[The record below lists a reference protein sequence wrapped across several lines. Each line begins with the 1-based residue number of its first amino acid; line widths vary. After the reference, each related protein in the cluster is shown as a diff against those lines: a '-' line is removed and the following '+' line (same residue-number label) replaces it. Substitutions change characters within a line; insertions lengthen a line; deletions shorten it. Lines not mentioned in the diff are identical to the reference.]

1 MAQTHAVSF
10 SWFATERFIRS
21 DCTQKEN
28 CRAFHKLSTDI
39 KLYDT
44 LQTKMNEMARSM
56 KRQRSSISGRKLMKT
71 RKFCGKQILG
81 VLEKQYDLW
90 DLNVL
95 DCSEKKIVKKKKDLS
110 ALTSSDQNGRPFSGK
125 IFSTPKAGDLLTK
138 QRPQCASSSGHPQ
151 GPKSENFRLLRAE
164 IFTNEDDAPARP
176 AAPLAADGRSCENRQ
191 KIYNFHRLQRDQCV
205 TRKFAISFQIG
216 WFAWT
221 TLQRM
226 AARGH

>member
-1 MAQTHAVSF
+1 M
-10 SWFATERFIRS
+10 
-21 DCTQKEN
+21 
-28 CRAFHKLSTDI
+28 LSTDI

-71 RKFCGKQILG
+71 RKFCGKQFRASWKNNLTFETWI
-81 VLEKQYDLW
+81 DW
-90 DLNVL
+90 NAA
-95 DCSEKKIVKKKKDLS
+95 KKKLSKKKKRFVRVDLI
-110 ALTSSDQNGRPFSGK
+110 GPKWPPIFGE

-164 IFTNEDDAPARP
+164 IFTNEDDAPVRP

-205 TRKFAISFQIG
+205 TRKFAISFQIVG

>member
-1 MAQTHAVSF
+1 MDGLSKRFSDKSYPVKRLPAKNSRKSRGWRKMAQTHAVSF

-44 LQTKMNEMARSM
+44 LPRKMNEMARSM

-90 DLNVL
+90 DLTIDWNAAK
-95 DCSEKKIVKKKKDLS
+95 KKIVKEKKKICP
-110 ALTSSDQNGRPFSGK
+110 RWPHR
-125 IFSTPKAGDLLTK
+125 TK
-138 QRPQCASSSGHPQ
+138 
-151 GPKSENFRLLRAE
+151 
-164 IFTNEDDAPARP
+164 
-176 AAPLAADGRSCENRQ
+176 
-191 KIYNFHRLQRDQCV
+191 
-205 TRKFAISFQIG
+205 
-216 WFAWT
+216 
-221 TLQRM
+221 M
-226 AARGH
+226 AAHFRGKFFRHQRLEIC